1 MIPVM
6 PQFITTTTIYHNLSK
21 ICPWG
26 ERKRGK
32 NDCDS
37 GGDSNLWPGKR
48 PAMATELL
56 GNSVAEF
63 EYLRLS
69 FPGSSQKYAHWH
81 QQFLLLELLWFS
93 GNGVTWITST
103 FVWNFLCRFPTP
115 PQTIIY
121 DSGWKLH
128 QYVLNHEPVHFKNT
142 IFLVDV
148 HWIAKQE

>member
-6 PQFITTTTIYHNLSK
+6 PQFITTTTIYRNLSE
-21 ICPWG
+21 ICLWG

-48 PAMATELL
+48 SAMATESL

-63 EYLRLS
+63 GLS
-69 FPGSSQKYAHWH
+69 CQGSSQKYAHWH

-93 GNGVTWITST
+93 GNGVAWITST

-121 DSGWKLH
+121 DSGWKLP
-128 QYVLNHEPVHFKNT
+128 QYILNHEPVHFKNT

-148 HWIAKQE
+148 HWIAEQG